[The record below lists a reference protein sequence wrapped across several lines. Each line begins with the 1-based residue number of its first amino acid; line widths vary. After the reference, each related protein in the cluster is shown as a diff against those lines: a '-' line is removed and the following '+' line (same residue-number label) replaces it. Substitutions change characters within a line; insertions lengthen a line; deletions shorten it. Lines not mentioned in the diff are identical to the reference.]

1 MEFLYKDITETILK
15 SFFEVY
21 KTLGYGFLEKVYH
34 NALLFELQKN
44 GLFVEKECKIDV
56 TYKGIIV
63 GEYYA
68 DLIVEKKIILE
79 IKTAETIAKQFEY
92 QLMNYLRATE
102 YELGMILN
110 FGKKPEFSR
119 KIYSNNPEQ

>member
-56 TYKGIIV
+56 TYKGISV

-79 IKTAETIAKQFEY
+79 IKAAETIAKQFEY

>member
-34 NALLFELQKN
+34 NALIHELQKN
-44 GLFVEKECKIDV
+44 GLYVEKECKIDV
-56 TYKGIIV
+56 MYKGIIV

-79 IKTAETIAKQFEY
+79 IKTAEIIVKQFEY
-92 QLMNYLRATE
+92 QLMNYLRATK

-119 KIYSNNPEQ
+119 KIYSNNSEQ